1 MEKSENS
8 AAVLKFLL
16 YSLFG
21 IFMFFFPLE
30 IGGKSTIPVDHIIM
44 FITSDLAVV
53 AKFYILLVMYIGA
66 ALPFIRRN
74 WNKDGM
80 TIFFSIAKIC
90 GAIVGTIL
98 VFNLNPPAWLSRPDF
113 GPFLYNKLSTPV

>member
-1 MEKSENS
+1 
-8 AAVLKFLL
+8 
-16 YSLFG
+16 
-21 IFMFFFPLE
+21 MFFFPLE

-80 TIFFSIAKIC
+80 TIFSQLRRYVERLW
-90 GAIVGTIL
+90 GL
-98 VFNLNPPAWLSRPDF
+98 
-113 GPFLYNKLSTPV
+113 FLYLT